1 MKTTGRAVTQHQLR
15 VQSLVTINSLQRVTL
30 RNGIV

>member
-1 MKTTGRAVTQHQLR
+1 MKTIGRTVTQHQLT
-15 VQSLVTINSLQRVTL
+15 VQSLVTINSLQRLTL